1 MSSLNVDEV
10 RTQLQKFEWPD
21 YVAFLFMLATCA
33 GIGIYFGFFEKK
45 SKNVGQSDDY
55 LVGGRNMKTFP
66 VAMSLIARYR
76 ADNIPSNEFSIHHR
90 LMHKFDLVSS
100 REFRCWELRPKC
112 TYTALDTFT

>member
-10 RTQLQKFEWPD
+10 RVQLQRFAWPD
-21 YVAFLFMLATCA
+21 YFMFILMLASCA

-45 SKNVGQSDDY
+45 SKHIGQSDDY

-76 ADNIPSNEFSIHHR
+76 IDIIPSNEFSIHHR
-90 LMHKFDLVSS
+90 LMV
-100 REFRCWELRPKC
+100 
-112 TYTALDTFT
+112 